1 MLCIPERMA
10 TRRALEQ
17 AREVGRATVLA
28 RTHSYEDRNFL
39 QAKGA
44 DEAVIGEL
52 ELALELG
59 RRALQRFAVDVDQ
72 VEQSIS
78 ETRRSL
84 AT

>member
-59 RRALQRFAVDVDQ
+59 RRALQRFAVDVNQ